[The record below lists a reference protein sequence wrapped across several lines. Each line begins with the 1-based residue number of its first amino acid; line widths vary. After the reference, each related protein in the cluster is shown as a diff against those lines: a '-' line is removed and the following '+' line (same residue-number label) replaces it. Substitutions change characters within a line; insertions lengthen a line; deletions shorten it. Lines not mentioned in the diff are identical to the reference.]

1 MLKREK
7 YDFDAQAAKQ
17 YFPYE
22 RVKRGIL
29 NENGIVVFERDKP
42 FEGAEGASV
51 YDVRKYGKAY
61 ISLIRKTKK
70 ALFAGSFDPLTVGHE
85 EVVKIAL
92 KKYDELYVVI
102 MNNDKKTPFFP
113 LDDRLKMLRAVFGN
127 TPEITVD
134 SWGGLLVDYMREKEL
149 TYNVR
154 GIRNESDLTYE
165 KVMEEYNTALYPE
178 MVYDYIYT
186 GSTVSSTAVKRT
198 IKEGG
203 SLAGLV
209 SKKISEYVENPD
221 KNEAQNE

>member
-1 MLKREK
+1 MS
-7 YDFDAQAAKQ
+7 FA
-17 YFPYE
+17 
-22 RVKRGIL
+22 
-29 NENGIVVFERDKP
+29 
-42 FEGAEGASV
+42 
-51 YDVRKYGKAY
+51 
-61 ISLIRKTKK
+61 KTKK

-221 KNEAQNE
+221 KN